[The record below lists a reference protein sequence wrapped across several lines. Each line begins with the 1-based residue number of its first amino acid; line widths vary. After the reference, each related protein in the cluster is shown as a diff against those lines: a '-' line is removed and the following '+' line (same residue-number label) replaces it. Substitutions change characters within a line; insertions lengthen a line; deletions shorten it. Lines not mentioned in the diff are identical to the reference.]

1 MGMAAVRPG
10 GSALGGGASV
20 AGMLGEAGAVKPP
33 QQRLALGGGAEDGG
47 YSSGDSSEAGE
58 HSGAAGPSTGLLS
71 RPGSGSSASSGC
83 ESVGEEAKGTQL
95 PAPKRVKLSS

>member
-10 GSALGGGASV
+10 GSALGGGAS

-83 ESVGEEAKGTQL
+83 ESVGEEATGIRV